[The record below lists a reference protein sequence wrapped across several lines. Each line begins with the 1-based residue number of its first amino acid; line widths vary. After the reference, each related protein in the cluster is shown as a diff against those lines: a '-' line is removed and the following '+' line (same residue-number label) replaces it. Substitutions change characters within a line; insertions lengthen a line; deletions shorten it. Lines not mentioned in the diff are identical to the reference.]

1 MQTTYDF
8 NDSIHY
14 FGDYSQLVGLL
25 FMITCLMGPLSLYA
39 CLRDTELYAN
49 LQGPTQKLWV
59 TLKNVSVF
67 YIFILLFCCFM
78 ILGANEYSL
87 GVTGTY
93 SNSDMS
99 IDCKDCCAVFHDCS
113 EGVAN
118 TLDYDTYVFSQDGEC
133 PRLAEIVAMG
143 SDDDCADSDFGC
155 CSLRTTCDDY
165 VRLRRPYDVYEQGIG
180 KGYPI
185 GYVVT
190 GVKKLDPNG
199 TLCPQADDFI
209 KDYTDTMYD
218 HHGKRVFLY
227 ICFFL
232 FIVVSPCWVYRW
244 EILEDIKTRMGLLY
258 EERSIWR
265 PVHMDQDA
273 SERSSRET
281 SETPET
287 PDPRRSWRPQP
298 KEQAMELS
306 LSPDPGEYEI
316 P

>member
-8 NDSIHY
+8 NDSIQY

-49 LQGPTQKLWV
+49 LHGPTQKLWI
-59 TLKNVSVF
+59 TLKNMSVF
-67 YIFILLFCCFM
+67 YIFILLFGCFM
-78 ILGANEYSL
+78 ILGSNDYSL
-87 GVTGTY
+87 GITGTF
-93 SNSDMS
+93 SNSDMT
-99 IDCKDCCAVFHDCS
+99 IDCKDCCAVFHECS

-118 TLDYDTYVFSQDGEC
+118 TLDYDIYVFSQDGEC
-133 PRLAEIVAMG
+133 PRLADIVAMG
-143 SDDDCADSDFGC
+143 SDDCADSEFGC

-165 VRLRRPYDVYEQGIG
+165 VRQREPYDVYEQAVG

-190 GVKKLDPNG
+190 DVKKLDPNG
-199 TLCPQADDFI
+199 TQCPRVEDFI

-244 EILEDIKTRMGLLY
+244 EIFEDIKIRMSLLY

-265 PVHMDQDA
+265 PVRMDHDG
-273 SERSSRET
+273 

-287 PDPRRSWRPQP
+287 PGTPEPPNARRPQG
-298 KEQAMELS
+298 KGTTKLS
-306 LSPDPGEYEI
+306 LSPASGEYDL